1 MKYNLLFIMIIFSC
15 KNIKKESNDWLYL
28 FDGTTT
34 NGWRAYNNDSLP
46 SGWIIDDGALTF
58 NKNDKSSGGDI
69 IYSLEEFEN
78 FELYIEWK
86 LPPGGNSGIFYHVK
100 EGFNG
105 IAEISPEYQLIDD
118 INYSKI
124 YKYDLQEWQKTAADY
139 AMYTPDT
146 LKKILNPIGEWNT
159 SKIRFTSSLVEHW
172 LNDKKV
178 LSFVPWSD
186 DWYKRKSAGKWKNSE
201 KYGSF
206 KKGYIGL
213 QDHDSP
219 IWFKNIKIL
228 KLD

>member
-1 MKYNLLFIMIIFSC
+1 
-15 KNIKKESNDWLYL
+15 
-28 FDGTTT
+28 
-34 NGWRAYNNDSLP
+34 
-46 SGWIIDDGALTF
+46 
-58 NKNDKSSGGDI
+58 
-69 IYSLEEFEN
+69 
-78 FELYIEWK
+78 
-86 LPPGGNSGIFYHVK
+86 
-100 EGFNG
+100 
-105 IAEISPEYQLIDD
+105 
-118 INYSKI
+118 
-124 YKYDLQEWQKTAADY
+124 
-139 AMYTPDT
+139 MYTPDT